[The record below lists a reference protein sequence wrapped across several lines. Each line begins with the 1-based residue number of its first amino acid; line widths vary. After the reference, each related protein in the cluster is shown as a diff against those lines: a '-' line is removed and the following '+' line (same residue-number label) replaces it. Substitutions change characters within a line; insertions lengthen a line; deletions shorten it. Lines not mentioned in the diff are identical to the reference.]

1 MHGGF
6 EIILILIDQISLYCI
21 PNGFLQLSEMNFD
34 PVLEAKFPEL
44 FSEDFGVRDCAFG
57 TVVRQIHFARRNAPS
72 MMLLLEFVWRN
83 KGQNVPLDTAKKVIE
98 ILKLLA
104 VYSIDPSFFAK
115 TWASKIVLDIL
126 AQHGIQELHDAI
138 EDLFLKFSQAIY
150 LYMQLGDNRIKCFM
164 EENMKCVSIAT
175 LNMFI
180 PVDDKSLL
188 SEGQALCLNAIV
200 GTLLWSFSSES
211 IKESVVYGVGQV
223 LEQGQGELIHVNLLH
238 KLLNC
243 TNSKTPTRIYVI
255 ILTGLVKVLEKAKN
269 TRDVLLCMGACELL
283 SNLLTNPFLME
294 YHHSLL
300 VESPYRVIRIF
311 GTADS
316 ELSVPDDKMM
326 KENVKASMSALQKL
340 RKILQQCDFDPSL
353 EFFNSVSEALL
364 ALDFTQVDELVK
376 TVYDIFTLN
385 LLP

>member
-1 MHGGF
+1 
-6 EIILILIDQISLYCI
+6 
-21 PNGFLQLSEMNFD
+21 MNFD

-44 FSEDFGVRDCAFG
+44 FSEYFGVRDCAFS

-104 VYSIDPSFFAK
+104 VYGIDPSFFAK
-115 TWASKIVLDIL
+115 TSASKIVLDIL

-138 EDLFLKFSQAIY
+138 EDLFLKFSQAIC

-164 EENMKCVSIAT
+164 EENMECVSIAT

-180 PVDDKSLL
+180 PVDDRSLL
-188 SEGQALCLNAIV
+188 SEGQALCFNV
-200 GTLLWSFSSES
+200 LLW
-211 IKESVVYGVGQV
+211 
-223 LEQGQGELIHVNLLH
+223 ELYCGALALRALRKVW
-238 KLLNC
+238 
-243 TNSKTPTRIYVI
+243 R
-255 ILTGLVKVLEKAKN
+255 TGLVKFSNKDKVLEKAKD

-283 SNLLTNPFLME
+283 STLLTNPFLME

-316 ELSVPDDKMM
+316 ALSVPDDKMM

-353 EFFNSVSEALL
+353 EFFNSVSEAIL